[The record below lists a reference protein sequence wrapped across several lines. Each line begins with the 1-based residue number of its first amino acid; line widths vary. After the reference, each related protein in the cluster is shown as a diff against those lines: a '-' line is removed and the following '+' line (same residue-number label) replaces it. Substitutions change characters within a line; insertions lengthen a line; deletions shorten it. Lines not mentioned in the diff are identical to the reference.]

1 MLSKGSLN
9 VPEYVRLLIGHVLEL
24 YTMEPAV
31 ENIAFTSV

>member
-9 VPEYVRLLIGHVLEL
+9 VPEYGRLLIGHVLEL

-31 ENIAFTSV
+31 ENIVYFSL